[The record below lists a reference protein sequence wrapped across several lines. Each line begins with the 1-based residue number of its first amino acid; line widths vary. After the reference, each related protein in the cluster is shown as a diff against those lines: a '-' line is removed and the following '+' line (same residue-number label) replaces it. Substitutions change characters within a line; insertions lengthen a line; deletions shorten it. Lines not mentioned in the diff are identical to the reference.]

1 MKIIDEVKVIDAQR
15 DKQIIKPAKVEWSQK
30 EVAQLLIAVFN
41 LGEGEWF
48 EIQKRIDF
56 SSSGWIKT
64 PNPIAHRWRKIKRII
79 NQDI

>member
-15 DKQIIKPAKVEWSQK
+15 DKQIIKPPKVEWSQK

-64 PNPIAHRWRKIKRII
+64 PN
-79 NQDI
+79 